1 MTNPAPL
8 TMSDA
13 LPAVGPDTLA
23 ASAPLK
29 AQRRTA
35 MLLMLAFIYSLNYLD
50 RQIVVILQEP
60 IKADFQLAD
69 WELGLL
75 TGGAFG
81 IFYTLMGIPI
91 AQLIDRGVNRVR
103 LIALFTASWSVM
115 TALCGLTR
123 SFGAFFTARM
133 GVGLAEAGFAPAAHS
148 LISDL
153 YPPRERPA
161 AAGIFA
167 IGVPVGIMAGLSIGG
182 IVAQA
187 TDWRTAL
194 LLAGAPGIL
203 IAILFPLIARE
214 PIRGGTEDPSDQPA
228 QATQS
233 LSFVQSLR
241 VLTQRRAFLHIVAG
255 TAIMAFAQTGIST
268 WLPSFL
274 IRNHGMSLSHVGVS
288 LGLLT
293 GICGAIGTWAGGWQ
307 GTRLAKSGLH
317 MALWLPI
324 AGMLLCI
331 PLDIIA
337 LSMADGQA
345 VLLVLIP
352 SYIVGSFWTAPSI
365 ALTQSLAPVSM
376 RARASAMNIL
386 AANLIGV
393 SMGPLVAGVLSDAFA
408 YLRGGDAALGL
419 RDAMICLTAFFLW
432 AAWHWTMAMRALKQ
446 ESTTTVR
453 IDCATQRI

>member
-13 LPAVGPDTLA
+13 LPADGPDGFA

-35 MLLMLAFIYSLNYLD
+35 MLLMLAFIYGLNYLD

-60 IKADFQLAD
+60 IKADFKLAD

-103 LIALFTASWSVM
+103 LIALFTASWSIM
-115 TALCGLTR
+115 TAVCGLTR
-123 SFGAFFTARM
+123 SFGGFFAARM

-153 YPPRERPA
+153 YAPRERPA
-161 AAGIFA
+161 AVGIFA
-167 IGVPVGIMAGLSIGG
+167 IGVPVGIMTGLSIGG
-182 IVAQA
+182 VVAQA

-194 LLAGAPGIL
+194 LIAGVPGIF
-203 IAILFPLIARE
+203 IAILFPLISRE
-214 PIRGGTEDPSDQPA
+214 PVRGGTDHPTLRESEV
-228 QATQS
+228 QAPMG
-233 LSFVQSLR
+233 FIASLR
-241 VLTQRRAFLHIVAG
+241 VLGQRRAFVHLICG
-255 TAIMAFAQTGIST
+255 TTIMAFSQMGFMT

-274 IRNHGMSLSHVGVS
+274 IRSHGMSLAHVGIG

-293 GICGAIGTWAGGWQ
+293 GICGAIGTWVGGWQ
-307 GTRLAKSGLH
+307 GTRVSGAGLH
-317 MALWLPI
+317 LALRVPIVGMVLSLPLTI
-324 AGMLLCI
+324 A
-331 PLDIIA
+331 A
-337 LSMADGQA
+337 LSMPDG
-345 VLLVLIP
+345 VTLLLILIP
-352 SYIVGSFWTAPSI
+352 SYILSSLWTAPSI
-365 ALTQSLAPVSM
+365 ALVQSLAPVSM
-376 RARASAMNIL
+376 RARASAVNII

-393 SMGPLVAGVLSDAFA
+393 SMGPLAAGILSDLFA
-408 YLRGGDAALGL
+408 YLRDGDTTLGL
-419 RDAMICLTAFFLW
+419 RDSMICLTGFSLW
-432 AAWHWTMAMRALKQ
+432 GAWHWAQAMRALKK
-446 ESTTTVR
+446 EITTTV
-453 IDCATQRI
+453 